1 MSRPASLAAEPET
14 LREVD
19 LPASDQPLREDV
31 KRLGALVGEVIADQ
45 EGEAFFER
53 VEALRRLAIQR
64 REQGQGLEELAAAVD
79 GLPLDE
85 AEGLVRSFA
94 TYFGVVNLA
103 ERIHRIRRRRD
114 YQKQAT
120 AAPQPGGLLAVVT
133 ELKAAG
139 VEFDE
144 LVSLIRRLHI
154 APVTPPPPPAAG
166 RRARP

>member
-1 MSRPASLAAEPET
+1 
-14 LREVD
+14 
-19 LPASDQPLREDV
+19 EDV

-53 VEALRRLAIQR
+53 VEALRRVAIQR
-64 REQGQGLEELAAAVD
+64 REQGEGLDALAAAVD

-94 TYFGVVNLA
+94 TYFGVGNLA

-120 AAPQPGGLLAVVT
+120 AAPQPGGLLAVVS

-144 LVSLIRRLHI
+144 LVALFRRPHTEREFT
-154 APVTPPPPPAAG
+154 AHPTRPV
-166 RRARP
+166 RRPMPEQEAE